1 MFRTAAEKKLGGG
14 QAGANQTELKSLA
27 ATLESAKPRIRGRG
41 IMAPGTLA
49 VHVCACLPQ

>member
-1 MFRTAAEKKLGGG
+1 MFRSAAEKKLGGG
-14 QAGANQTELKSLA
+14 QAGTNQTELKSLA
-27 ATLESAKPRIRGRG
+27 ATLVSAKPRIPGRK

>member
-1 MFRTAAEKKLGGG
+1 MFRSAAEKKLGGG
-14 QAGANQTELKSLA
+14 QAGTNQTELKSLA
-27 ATLESAKPRIRGRG
+27 ATLESANIRRRK